1 MTTSNKNLANLILC
15 TLVTMGIAATAA
27 CASPPRSPSLAASP
41 APVTTTSSG
50 SLDGRVFAVEGQNLP
65 PGHPST
71 IEVSFA
77 GGLLDSSACREQGLA
92 PIAYT
97 VREDGTFYAERR
109 TTDTL
114 DRWTGRVTGAD
125 IEGLY
130 TSEHAGATTMHIPFK
145 GRAR

>member
-1 MTTSNKNLANLILC
+1 MSTSKKNLATLVLR
-15 TLVTMGIAATAA
+15 TLVTMGIAASAA
-27 CASPPRSPSLAASP
+27 CASPPRSPS
-41 APVTTTSSG
+41 
-50 SLDGRVFAVEGQNLP
+50 SLDGRVFAVEGRNLP
-65 PGHPST
+65 PGRPAM
-71 IEVSFA
+71 IELSFA
-77 GGLLDSSACREQGLA
+77 GGLLDSSACREQGLP

-114 DRWTGRVTGAD
+114 DRFTGRVTGAD

-130 TSEHAGATTMHIPFK
+130 TSEHAGATTTRIPFK

>member
-1 MTTSNKNLANLILC
+1 MITSKKTLAS
-15 TLVTMGIAATAA
+15 LVLHTFFTMGIAAATA
-27 CASPPRSPSLAASP
+27 CASPPRSASPAASP
-41 APVTTTSSG
+41 APVTTASS

-71 IEVSFA
+71 IELSFA

-114 DRWTGRVTGAD
+114 DRFTGRVTGAD

-130 TSEHAGATTMHIPFK
+130 TSEHAGATTMRIPFK